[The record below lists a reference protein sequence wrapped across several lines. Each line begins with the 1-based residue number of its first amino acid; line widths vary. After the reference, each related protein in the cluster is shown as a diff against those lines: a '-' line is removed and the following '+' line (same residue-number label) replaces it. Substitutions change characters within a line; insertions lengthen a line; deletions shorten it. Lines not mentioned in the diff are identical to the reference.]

1 MAVKTAWKMGH
12 TQAHVL
18 PVERTQTLEILPGRN
33 TAEPAPLLTTDQ
45 TAEYLHVSAR
55 TVKNLLAD
63 GRLAYI
69 KIGRATR
76 IQRQDIDGYIARN
89 RRKQRNGLR

>member
-12 TQAHVL
+12 AQGHVL

-33 TAEPAPLLTTDQ
+33 AAELAPLLTTDE

-55 TVKNLLAD
+55 TVKNLLAG

-76 IQRQDIDGYIARN
+76 IHRQDIERYVARN